1 MEYIKLFVVFELGA
15 LCGAVIMC
23 MLQGGRYIMATTSMW
38 AVKYSLKDVLDYA
51 SNPIVLV

>member
-1 MEYIKLFVVFELGA
+1 MEYIKLFVVFELGT

-23 MLQGGRYIMATTSMW
+23 MLQGGRYIMATTSIW

>member
-15 LCGAVIMC
+15 LCGSVIMC
-23 MLQGGRYIMATTSMW
+23 MLQGGRDIMATTSIW

-51 SNPIVLV
+51 SNPRVIV

>member
-23 MLQGGRYIMATTSMW
+23 MLQGVRYIMATTSIW
-38 AVKYSLKDVLDYA
+38 VVKYSLKDVLDYA

>member
-1 MEYIKLFVVFELGA
+1 MEYIKLFVVFELCA

-23 MLQGGRYIMATTSMW
+23 MLQGGRYIMATTSIW

>member
-15 LCGAVIMC
+15 LCGVVIMC
-23 MLQGGRYIMATTSMW
+23 MIQGDRYIMATTFIW

-51 SNPIVLV
+51 SNSIVLV